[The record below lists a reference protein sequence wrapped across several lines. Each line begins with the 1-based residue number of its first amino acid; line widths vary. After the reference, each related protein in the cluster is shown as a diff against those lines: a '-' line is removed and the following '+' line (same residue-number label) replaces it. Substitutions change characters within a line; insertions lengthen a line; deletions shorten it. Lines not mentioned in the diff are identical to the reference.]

1 MKQRWLGIFLI
12 IAVLVTGFSIQDV
25 YAPGPH
31 KAKTVTLE
39 DLGILQLAAHD
50 LFNVDRGNKKAAAT
64 ATEFENGRFD
74 LSTLLRDSTNNYMPF
89 SDTFVALGGEGR
101 NRENVQLFTV
111 ASELGQYYLEQKQK
125 VGENEAY
132 EKTIQLYH
140 KKLKS
145 IFERTFDEPAPSP
158 IAGDVNCNHNLAFRT
173 IHDMLRGIIK
183 FDGEYVNI
191 FEVPHGATLSKSEL
205 KQKSSELDGQ
215 FDDEFLNIMI
225 SVPNGP
231 TIMVD
236 LLEADSNFAKQ
247 FKTDFTF
254 EYFLAEL
261 EDGHYD
267 STDDVMQLIREMY
280 AKGLDIDSGTSICPL
295 K

>member
-25 YAPGPH
+25 YAPGAQ

-39 DLGILQLAAHD
+39 ALGILQLAAHD

-64 ATEFENGRFD
+64 ATEFENGRLD
-74 LSTLLRDSTNNYMPF
+74 LSTLLRDSTNNFTPF
-89 SDTFVALGGEGR
+89 SDSLVAIGGEVR

-111 ASELGQYYLEQKQK
+111 ASEFGQYYLEQKQK
-125 VGENEAY
+125 VGEEKAY
-132 EKTIQLYH
+132 EKTIELYH
-140 KKLKS
+140 KKLKNV
-145 IFERTFDEPAPSP
+145 FEHTFDEPFPSP
-158 IAGDVNCNHNLAFRT
+158 IEGDVNCNNNLAFRT

-183 FDGEYVNI
+183 FDGEFVNI
-191 FEVPHGATLSKSEL
+191 FEVPHGVTLSKSEL

-261 EDGHYD
+261 QDGHYD
-267 STDDVMQLIREMY
+267 STDDVMQLIREMF

-295 K
+295 